1 MHMAYTLGWSRWVR
15 RAQISRDVILEASLA
30 IADADGLAAV
40 TMQAVARALA
50 VTPMA
55 LYRHLDG
62 KADLLDGLVE
72 SLLTQFE
79 LPASE
84 LPWEERLRA
93 LARSTRALAQ
103 QPPECLSPAAH
114 QTGGDARLAEGSRGC
129 ARRPRGCG
137 IRRRAGSPQRAPA
150 QYGDPRLRRK
160 RGGAAGSASTPAPRS
175 TPTSPASSARSPS

>member
-1 MHMAYTLGWSRWVR
+1 MGR

-40 TMQAVARALA
+40 TMQAVALALA

-72 SLLTQFE
+72 SLLTQVE

-103 QPPECLSPAAH
+103 RHPNVFPLLLTRPAVTPASLRVREAVLVALADA
-114 QTGGDARLAEGSRGC
+114 GFGDEQ
-129 ARRPRGCG
+129 ARRSERLLSTAILGFAASEATG
-137 IRRRAGSPQRAPA
+137 RFREHSRATLDADFACLERSIAELIGRP
-150 QYGDPRLRRK
+150 DL
-160 RGGAAGSASTPAPRS
+160 SA
-175 TPTSPASSARSPS
+175 